1 MGLKKDEIEV
11 KIFEYQDKIN
21 LYQRLL
27 KKGSHSPSQL
37 RNAVVDYK
45 LEIQKLKKLLEVY

>member
-1 MGLKKDEIEV
+1 MLFKKDEIEV

-21 LYQRLL
+21 FYQRLL
-27 KKGSHSPSQL
+27 KKGNSNPSQL

-45 LEIQKLKKLLEVY
+45 LEIQKLKRLLEVC